1 MPLLEEWAGLMLAV
15 LWYNSCIKS
24 DAVFGGGSAAET
36 ARAWII
42 DLQPG
47 TWFAVPAVPGPKHVV
62 NNLLHRM
69 MGEDRPIIG
78 RVSRG
83 LYWRRHP
90 PVSGMYDQ
98 VSLLVPSCHSAIAP
112 PGSGYADYCA
122 LNIVGWST
130 QVPARTAV
138 AVPYRDL
145 VPPRMPS
152 KGLEFAYSHRH
163 NKRRRD
169 LNWNEATLLEAARAF
184 GASDRR
190 SWDSAMRSILHDNG
204 RMKPNTPINKDRLLW
219 AAETEAIKPRWP
231 AGEGDKSF
239 EAVMGR
245 LGADLPDAVEVI

>member
-1 MPLLEEWAGLMLAV
+1 M
-15 LWYNSCIKS
+15 KS

-36 ARAWII
+36 ARAWIV

-83 LYWRRHP
+83 LYWRQHP
-90 PVSGMYDQ
+90 PVSAMYDQ
-98 VSLLVPSCHSAIAP
+98 VPLLVPSCRSAIAP

-122 LNIVGWST
+122 LNTVGWST
-130 QVPARTAV
+130 QVPARTTV
-138 AVPYRDL
+138 AVPYRNL
-145 VPPRMPS
+145 TPPKLPS
-152 KGLEFAYSHRH
+152 RGLEFAYAHRP
-163 NKRRRD
+163 NERRRD

-184 GASDRR
+184 GASDCR
-190 SWDSAMRSILHDNG
+190 SWDSAMRSILHGNG
-204 RMKPNTPINKDRLLW
+204 RMKPNTPINRDRLLW
-219 AAETEAIKPRWP
+219 AAETEAFRPRWP

-239 EAVMGR
+239 EAVISR
-245 LGADLPDAVEVI
+245 LGDDLPDVVEVL